1 MSAGARIRRLGRAD
15 AASLLAL
22 RKEALETDPLAFGAS
37 PEDDRGLS
45 LDFLRRSLADL
56 DEQAVFGCF
65 DGDSL
70 AGMVGVMREAKL
82 KQRHAGGIWGMYV
95 SPRARNKGNGRAL
108 LEAAVHQARAW
119 GLEQVRLSVTEAAP
133 VARSLYGAMGFR
145 CWGLEPRALHWNAR
159 FVDEYHLALDLRA
172 APRAQQSPVE
182 AATQA
187 PVVFA
192 GERVHASL
200 APPKEAAV
208 GTDPMVI
215 DCDGHILEP
224 PDLWEKYLEPQYRDR
239 AIRIRVGEDGFEYL
253 EIAGKRAVLPRPGQ
267 LGTLG
272 GMGKRVDEAKQLRER
287 ALRGEI
293 PHDEMRGIR
302 PDPERTYMRGAAFG
316 TMDMAERLELLDRE
330 GLAKAILYPTIGLL
344 WEAELMDP
352 ELSGAYCRAYNRWIA
367 DFCRDSAGRLI
378 PIAHVSLGDPAG
390 AALELE
396 RAVRDGCRGAF
407 VCPFTITRIPH
418 GAAEHDPVF
427 AAAQDLDVPLAI
439 HPTFEPPEWSIHQR
453 FDKFGWAVWYRDLFA
468 GHGVQHAFATLFQL
482 GVFDRFPRLR
492 VVVLESQAGWI
503 GYFLDRADAIFTGTT
518 LGATVRL
525 AQKPSYYFKRQC
537 FISADPDERT
547 IAGLMPLVGED
558 KFFWASDYPHPDH
571 PGNYLEELREMV
583 APMPELA
590 RRGILG
596 ENVAKAYKLR

>member
-1 MSAGARIRRLGRAD
+1 MDTD
-15 AASLLAL
+15 A
-22 RKEALETDPLAFGAS
+22 
-37 PEDDRGLS
+37 
-45 LDFLRRSLADL
+45 
-56 DEQAVFGCF
+56 
-65 DGDSL
+65 
-70 AGMVGVMREAKL
+70 M
-82 KQRHAGGIWGMYV
+82 I
-95 SPRARNKGNGRAL
+95 
-108 LEAAVHQARAW
+108 
-119 GLEQVRLSVTEAAP
+119 
-133 VARSLYGAMGFR
+133 
-145 CWGLEPRALHWNAR
+145 
-159 FVDEYHLALDLRA
+159 
-172 APRAQQSPVE
+172 
-182 AATQA
+182 
-187 PVVFA
+187 
-192 GERVHASL
+192 
-200 APPKEAAV
+200 
-208 GTDPMVI
+208 I

-224 PDLWEKYLEPQYRDR
+224 PDLWEKYLEPRYRDR
-239 AIRIRVGEDGFEYL
+239 AIRIRVGDDHFEYL

-272 GMGKRVDEAKQLRER
+272 GMGQRVDEARSLRER
-287 ALRGEI
+287 ALRGEMR
-293 PHDEMRGIR
+293 HEEMRGIR
-302 PDPERTYMRGAAFG
+302 PEPERTYLRGAAFG
-316 TMDMAERLELLDRE
+316 TMDMAERVELLDRE

-344 WEAELMDP
+344 WEAELMDA

-367 DFCRDSAGRLI
+367 DFCRDSGGRLI
-378 PIAHVSLGDPAG
+378 PIAHLSLGDPT
-390 AALELE
+390 AAAEELA

-418 GAAEHDPVF
+418 GATEHDPVF

-525 AQKPSYYFKRQC
+525 AEKPSYYFKRQC
-537 FISADPDERT
+537 YISADPDERT

-571 PGNYLEELREMV
+571 PGNYLAELREMV
-583 APMPELA
+583 TPMSESG

-596 ENVAKAYKLR
+596 ANVARAYNLR